1 MKTKM
6 TLPKSTYSAPRLQVV
21 GSIASVAERLIEAID
36 GEALAALPGHDR
48 SVSAKAARSQRLH

>member
-1 MKTKM
+1 MTKK

-21 GSIASVAERLIEAID
+21 GSIASVAERLVEAID

-48 SVSAKAARSQRLH
+48 AASVYGDSSRRLH